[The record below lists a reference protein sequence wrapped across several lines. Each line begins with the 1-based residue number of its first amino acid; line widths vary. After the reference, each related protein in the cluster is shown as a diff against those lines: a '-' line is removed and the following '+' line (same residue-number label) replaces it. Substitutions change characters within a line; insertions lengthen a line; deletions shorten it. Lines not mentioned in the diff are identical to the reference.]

1 VKNKWTTSQ
10 KLQFAAFAVAA
21 TRFMAMGAMAL
32 GTDLVNMVIWSFR
45 PFFWLEVFSW
55 LGFAA
60 LEGYA
65 LPYISKGTR
74 KFEKGTSERR
84 QLAAYRFILLA
95 AIPLLGAPYYVSVSS
110 GMDMIE
116 VLGGLYWL
124 WAFLFAGV
132 GALIIDAVGTVET
145 VNEPETINVQPE
157 IVDAEYRSIS
167 DQKARA
173 ALALMEQGAMDP
185 VALAEYA
192 GVPLEIAVT
201 TTQELSKV
209 VTVGATKQRGKK

>member
-1 VKNKWTTSQ
+1 LKVKNKWTTSQ
-10 KLQFAAFAVAA
+10 KLQFAAFLVSA

-32 GTDLVNMVIWSFR
+32 GRDLVNLYPI
-45 PFFWLEVFSW
+45 FFWGEVASW
-55 LGFAA
+55 LGFAV

-65 LPYISKGTR
+65 IPYISKGAR
-74 KFEKGTSERR
+74 KFEKGTTERR
-84 QLAAYRFILLA
+84 QLAIYRVILLA

-110 GMDMIE
+110 GESMIN
-116 VLGGLYWL
+116 VLGPIYWL

-209 VTVGATKQRGKK
+209 VSIGTKKERKG

>member
-10 KLQFAAFAVAA
+10 KLQFAAFLVSA

-32 GTDLVNMVIWSFR
+32 GRDLVNLYPI
-45 PFFWLEVFSW
+45 FFWGEVASW
-55 LGFAA
+55 LGFAV

-65 LPYISKGTR
+65 IPYISKGAR
-74 KFEKGTSERR
+74 KFEKGTTERR
-84 QLAAYRFILLA
+84 QLAIYRVILLA

-110 GMDMIE
+110 GESMIN
-116 VLGGLYWL
+116 VLGPIYWL

-132 GALIIDAVGTVET
+132 GALIIDAVGTVEA

-209 VTVGATKQRGKK
+209 VSIGTKKERKG